1 MHRFENGMEE
11 ADTQAPLDV
20 NEVSKNLRAR
30 AFHLAE
36 DPEPQ
41 RVLEGIFGGVK
52 KSARRA
58 EFDDKATRAGSQ
70 WQILADSYFNSDS
83 WRPQNEFHDAVPQR
97 TPRIEYSVQNILI

>member
-1 MHRFENGMEE
+1 MFESLSEAELEEVRSSMHRFENGMEE

-41 RVLEGIFGGVK
+41 RVLEGIFG
-52 KSARRA
+52 
-58 EFDDKATRAGSQ
+58 D
-70 WQILADSYFNSDS
+70 
-83 WRPQNEFHDAVPQR
+83 VP
-97 TPRIEYSVQNILI
+97 SNAL